1 MMTLSGKK
9 IVLGVTGG
17 IAAYK
22 AISLTSKLTQR
33 GAIVKVI
40 LTNGAQKFVTP
51 LSFQAISRQPVYL
64 DTFDELDASE
74 IQHIALAD
82 WADYVVVAPATANI
96 IGKYANGIA
105 DDLLSTMLLAATSP
119 VFLAPAMNVHMYTHP
134 AVTKNIDALRKQGVS
149 FIEPDEGYLACGYVG
164 KGRLAEPEEIVQ
176 FLEGESA
183 RSSILQGKRLLI
195 TAGPTQEQIDPVRYL
210 TNHSSGKMGYQLA
223 TVAREFG
230 AEVTLISGPVQLDTP
245 RGVTKIDVVTAEE
258 MYEATTAHY
267 DEADIVIKTAA
278 VSDYTPKVTYKQK
291 MKKQPKPLT
300 LEMVR
305 TKDIL
310 KTLGENKTHQY
321 LVGFAAETEDV
332 VTYGKEKLINKQ
344 LDMVVINDISK
355 PNQGFH
361 ADTNAVTIVTKKGQE
376 QTLPLQSKRAVAEEI
391 LRMISEEV
399 DEE

>member
-22 AISLTSKLTQR
+22 AINLTSKLTQS

-40 LTNGAQKFVTP
+40 LTNGAQKFVTA

-64 DTFDELDASE
+64 DTFDELDTAE

-82 WADYVVVAPATANI
+82 WADYVIVAPATANI

-119 VFLAPAMNVHMYTHP
+119 VFFAPAMNVHMYEHP
-134 AVTKNIDALRKQGVS
+134 AVIKNMDTLQQRGVT

-164 KGRLAEPEEIVQ
+164 KGRLADPEEIVR
-176 FLEGESA
+176 FLVDKS
-183 RSSILQGKRLLI
+183 RQTLLLQGKRILI
-195 TAGPTQEQIDPVRYL
+195 TAGPTQEKIDPVRFL

-223 TVAREFG
+223 TVAAELG
-230 AEVTLISGPVQLDTP
+230 AEVTLVSGPVQLETP
-245 RGVTKIDVVTAEE
+245 RGVTRVDVVSAEE
-258 MYEATTAHY
+258 MYEAVMSRY
-267 DEADIVIKTAA
+267 NEADIVIKTAA
-278 VSDYTPKVTYKQK
+278 VSDYTPKVTYEQK
-291 MKKQPKPLT
+291 LKKQTKPLA
-300 LEMVR
+300 LDMVR

-310 KTLGENKTHQY
+310 KTLGEQKTNQY

-332 VTYGKEKLINKQ
+332 ITYGKEKLVNKQ

-361 ADTNAVTIVTKKGQE
+361 ADTNAVTIVTKTGQE
-376 QTLPLQSKRAVAEEI
+376 ITLPLQTKRAVAEEI
-391 LRMISEEV
+391 LRIIREEV
-399 DEE
+399 DEA

>member
-22 AISLTSKLTQR
+22 AINLTSKLTQS

-40 LTNGAQKFVTP
+40 LTSGAQKFVTP

-64 DTFDELDASE
+64 DTFDELDTAE

-82 WADYVVVAPATANI
+82 WADYVIVAPATANI

-119 VFLAPAMNVHMYTHP
+119 VFFAPAMNVHMYEHP
-134 AVTKNIDALRKQGVS
+134 AVIKNMDTLQQRGVT

-164 KGRLAEPEEIVQ
+164 KGRLAEPEEIVR
-176 FLEGESA
+176 FLVDKS
-183 RSSILQGKRLLI
+183 RQTLLLQGKRILI
-195 TAGPTQEQIDPVRYL
+195 TAGPTQEKIDPVRYL

-223 TVAREFG
+223 TVARELG
-230 AEVTLISGPVQLDTP
+230 AQVTLVSGPVQLETP
-245 RGVTKIDVVTAEE
+245 RGVTRVDVVSAEE
-258 MYEATTAHY
+258 MYEAVMSRYH
-267 DEADIVIKTAA
+267 EADIVIKTAA
-278 VSDYTPKVTYKQK
+278 VSDYTPKVTYEQK
-291 MKKQPKPLT
+291 LKKQTKPLA
-300 LEMVR
+300 LDMVR

-310 KTLGENKTHQY
+310 KTLGEQKTNQY

-332 VTYGKEKLINKQ
+332 ITYGKEKLINKQ

-361 ADTNAVTIVTKKGQE
+361 ADTNAVTIVTKTGQE
-376 QTLPLQSKRAVAEEI
+376 ITLPLQTKRAVAEDI
-391 LRMISEEV
+391 LRIITKEV
-399 DEE
+399 DQA

>member
-1 MMTLSGKK
+1 MTLSGKK

-22 AISLTSKLTQR
+22 AISLTSKLTQS

-40 LTNGAQKFVTP
+40 LTSGAQKFVTS

-64 DTFDELDASE
+64 DTFDELDAAE

-119 VFLAPAMNVHMYTHP
+119 VFFAPAMNVHMYEHA
-134 AVTKNIDALRKQGVS
+134 AVINNMDTLQQRGVT

-164 KGRLAEPEEIVQ
+164 KGRLAEPEEIVH
-176 FLEGESA
+176 FLKEKSRQA
-183 RSSILQGKRLLI
+183 SLLQGKHVLI
-195 TAGPTQEQIDPVRYL
+195 TAGPTQEKIDPVRFL

-223 TVAREFG
+223 TVAAELG
-230 AEVTLISGPVQLDTP
+230 ANVTLVSGPVQLETP
-245 RGVTKIDVVTAEE
+245 GGVTRVDVVSAKE
-258 MYEATTAHY
+258 MYEVVTSRY

-278 VSDYTPKVTYKQK
+278 VSDYTPKVTYDQK
-291 MKKQPKPLT
+291 LKKQTKPLA
-300 LEMVR
+300 LDMVR

-310 KTLGENKTHQY
+310 KTLGDQKTNQY

-332 VTYGKEKLINKQ
+332 VAYGKEKLINKQ
-344 LDMVVINDISK
+344 LDMVVINDVSK

-361 ADTNAVTIVTKKGQE
+361 ADTNAVTIVTKTGQE
-376 QTLPLQSKRAVAEEI
+376 HTLPLQTKRAVAKEI
-391 LRMISEEV
+391 LRIITEEV
-399 DEE
+399 DQA

>member
-22 AISLTSKLTQR
+22 AINLTSKLTQS

-40 LTNGAQKFVTP
+40 LTSGAQKFVTP

-64 DTFDELDASE
+64 DTFDELDAAE

-82 WADYVVVAPATANI
+82 WADYVIVAPATANI

-119 VFLAPAMNVHMYTHP
+119 VFFAPAMNVHMYEHP
-134 AVTKNIDALRKQGVS
+134 AVIKNMDTLQQRGVT

-164 KGRLAEPEEIVQ
+164 KGRLAEPEEIVR
-176 FLEGESA
+176 FLEVESCQA
-183 RSSILQGKRLLI
+183 SLLQGKRILI
-195 TAGPTQEQIDPVRYL
+195 TAGPTQEKIDPVRFL

-223 TVAREFG
+223 TVARELG
-230 AEVTLISGPVQLDTP
+230 AQVTLVSGPVQLETP
-245 RGVTKIDVVTAEE
+245 RGVTRVDVVSAEE
-258 MYEATTAHY
+258 MYEAVMSRY
-267 DEADIVIKTAA
+267 NEADIVIKTAA
-278 VSDYTPKVTYKQK
+278 VSDYTPKVTYEQK
-291 MKKQPKPLT
+291 LKKQTKPLA
-300 LEMVR
+300 LDMVR

-310 KTLGENKTHQY
+310 KTLGEQKTNQY

-332 VTYGKEKLINKQ
+332 ITYGKEKLINKQ

-361 ADTNAVTIVTKKGQE
+361 VDTNAVTIVTKKGQE
-376 QTLPLQSKRAVAEEI
+376 HTLPLQTKRAVAEEI
-391 LRMISEEV
+391 LRMIREEV
-399 DEE
+399 DEA

>member
-22 AISLTSKLTQR
+22 AINLTSKLTQS

-40 LTNGAQKFVTP
+40 LTSGAQKFVTP

-64 DTFDELDASE
+64 DTFDELDTAE

-82 WADYVVVAPATANI
+82 WADYVIVAPATANI

-119 VFLAPAMNVHMYTHP
+119 VFFAPAMNVHMYEHP
-134 AVTKNIDALRKQGVS
+134 AVIQNMDVLKQRGVS

-164 KGRLAEPEEIVQ
+164 KGRLADPEEIVR
-176 FLEGESA
+176 FLVDKS
-183 RSSILQGKRLLI
+183 RQTLLLQGKRILI
-195 TAGPTQEQIDPVRYL
+195 TAGPTQEKIDPVRFL

-223 TVAREFG
+223 TVAAELG
-230 AEVTLISGPVQLDTP
+230 AEVTLVSGPVQLETP
-245 RGVTKIDVVTAEE
+245 RGVTRVDVVSAEE
-258 MYEATTAHY
+258 MYEAVMSRY
-267 DEADIVIKTAA
+267 NEADIVIKTAA
-278 VSDYTPKVTYKQK
+278 VSDYTPKVTHAHKL
-291 MKKQPKPLT
+291 KKQAKPLS
-300 LEMVR
+300 LDMVR

-310 KTLGENKTHQY
+310 KTLGEQKTNQY

-332 VTYGKEKLINKQ
+332 ITYGKEKLINKQ

-376 QTLPLQSKRAVAEEI
+376 QTLPLQTKRAVAEEI
-391 LRMISEEV
+391 LRIIREEV
-399 DEE
+399 DQA

>member
-1 MMTLSGKK
+1 MTLSGKK

-22 AISLTSKLTQR
+22 AINLTSKLTQR

-64 DTFDELDASE
+64 DTFDELDASD

-82 WADYVVVAPATANI
+82 WADYIIVAPATANM
-96 IGKYANGIA
+96 IGKYAHGIA

-119 VFLAPAMNVHMYTHP
+119 VFFAPAMNVHMYAHP
-134 AVTKNIDALRKQGVS
+134 AVINNMDTLQKRGVS

-164 KGRLAEPEEIVQ
+164 KGRLAEPEEIVR
-176 FLEGESA
+176 FLERESRRA
-183 RSSILQGKRLLI
+183 SLFQEKRLLI
-195 TAGPTQEQIDPVRYL
+195 TAGPTQEKIDPVRFL

-223 TVAREFG
+223 TVAAELG
-230 AEVTLISGPVQLDTP
+230 AEVTLVSGPVQLETP
-245 RGVTKIDVVTAEE
+245 RGVDKVDVVTAEE
-258 MYEATTAHY
+258 MYEAVTSRY
-267 DEADIVIKTAA
+267 NEADIVIKTAA
-278 VSDYTPKVTYKQK
+278 VSDYTPKVTYEQK
-291 MKKQPKPLT
+291 MKKQNKPLA
-300 LEMVR
+300 LDMVR

-310 KTLGENKTHQY
+310 KTLGENKAHQY
-321 LVGFAAETEDV
+321 LVGFAAETDNV
-332 VTYGKEKLINKQ
+332 VAYGKEKLVNKH

-355 PNQGFH
+355 PDQGFH

-376 QTLPLQSKRAVAEEI
+376 HTLPLQTKRAVAEEI
-391 LRMISEEV
+391 LRIIREEV
-399 DEE
+399 DEA

>member
-1 MMTLSGKK
+1 MMTLSEKK

-22 AISLTSKLTQR
+22 AINLTSKLTQS

-64 DTFDELDASE
+64 DTFDELDAAE

-82 WADYVVVAPATANI
+82 WADYVVVAPATANM
-96 IGKYANGIA
+96 IGKYAHGIA
-105 DDLLSTMLLAATSP
+105 DDLLSTTLLAATSP
-119 VFLAPAMNVHMYTHP
+119 VFFAPAMNVHMYEHP
-134 AVTKNIDALRKQGVS
+134 AVTQNMATLQKRGVS

-164 KGRLAEPEEIVQ
+164 KGRLAEPEEIVR
-176 FLEGESA
+176 FLERASN
-183 RSSILQGKRLLI
+183 RPSVLLGKRLLI
-195 TAGPTQEQIDPVRYL
+195 TAGPTQEKIDPVRFL

-223 TVAREFG
+223 TVARELG
-230 AEVTLISGPVQLDTP
+230 AEVILISGPVQLDTP
-245 RGVTKIDVVTAEE
+245 PGVNKIDVVTAEE
-258 MYEATTAHY
+258 MYEAVTSHY
-267 DEADIVIKTAA
+267 NEADIVIKTAA
-278 VSDYTPKVTYKQK
+278 VSDYTPKVVHEQK
-291 MKKQPKPLT
+291 MKKDNKPRS

-310 KTLGENKTHQY
+310 KTLGEKKTHQY
-321 LVGFAAETEDV
+321 LVGFAAETHDV
-332 VTYGKEKLINKQ
+332 LAYGKEKLKNKQ

-355 PNQGFH
+355 PHQGFH

-376 QTLPLQSKRAVAEEI
+376 QTLPLQTKRAVAEEI
-391 LRMISEEV
+391 LRMIREEV
-399 DEE
+399 DEV

>member
-22 AISLTSKLTQR
+22 AINLTSKLTQS

-40 LTNGAQKFVTP
+40 LTSGAQKFVTP

-64 DTFDELDASE
+64 DTFDELDAAE

-82 WADYVVVAPATANI
+82 WADYVIVAPATANI

-119 VFLAPAMNVHMYTHP
+119 VFFAPAMNVHMYEHP
-134 AVTKNIDALRKQGVS
+134 AVIKNMDTLQQRGVT

-164 KGRLAEPEEIVQ
+164 KGRLAEPEEIVR
-176 FLEGESA
+176 FLVDKS
-183 RSSILQGKRLLI
+183 RQTLLLQGKRILI
-195 TAGPTQEQIDPVRYL
+195 TAGPTQEKIDPVRYL

-223 TVAREFG
+223 TVARELG
-230 AEVTLISGPVQLDTP
+230 AQVTLVSGPVQLETP
-245 RGVTKIDVVTAEE
+245 RGVTRVDVVSAEE
-258 MYEATTAHY
+258 MYEAVMSRY
-267 DEADIVIKTAA
+267 NEADIVIKTAA
-278 VSDYTPKVTYKQK
+278 VSDYTPKVTYEQK
-291 MKKQPKPLT
+291 LKKQTKPLA
-300 LEMVR
+300 LDMVR

-310 KTLGENKTHQY
+310 KTLGEQKTNQY

-332 VTYGKEKLINKQ
+332 ITYGKEKLINKQ
-344 LDMVVINDISK
+344 LDMVVINDILK

-376 QTLPLQSKRAVAEEI
+376 HTLPLQTKRALAEEI
-391 LRMISEEV
+391 LRIITKEV
-399 DEE
+399 DQA

>member
-1 MMTLSGKK
+1 MTLSGKK

-22 AISLTSKLTQR
+22 AISLTSKLTQS

-82 WADYVVVAPATANI
+82 WADYVVVAPATANM
-96 IGKYANGIA
+96 IGKYAQGIA
-105 DDLLSTMLLAATSP
+105 DDLLSTMLLATTCP
-119 VFLAPAMNVHMYTHP
+119 VFFAPAMNVHMYEHP
-134 AVTKNIDALRKQGVS
+134 AVIKNMDTLRKRGVS

-164 KGRLAEPEEIVQ
+164 KGRLAEPEEIVR
-176 FLEGESA
+176 FLEQTTSKHA
-183 RSSILQGKRLLI
+183 LLKGKRLLI
-195 TAGPTQEQIDPVRYL
+195 SAGPTQEKIDPVRFL

-223 TVAREFG
+223 TVAQELG
-230 AEVTLISGPVQLDTP
+230 ADVTLISGPVHLEAP
-245 RGVTKIDVVTAEE
+245 VGVTKIDVTTAED
-258 MYEATTAHY
+258 MYEAVTSRYH
-267 DEADIVIKTAA
+267 EADIVIKTAA
-278 VSDYTPKVTYKQK
+278 VSDYTPKVTYDQK
-291 MKKQPKPLT
+291 MKKQKQALV

-310 KTLGENKTHQY
+310 KTLGEKKTHQY

-332 VTYGKEKLINKQ
+332 LTYGKEKLQHKQ
-344 LDMVVINDISK
+344 LDMIVINDVSK

-376 QTLPLQSKRAVAEEI
+376 QTLPLQSKRRVAEEI
-391 LRMISEEV
+391 LRVISEEV
-399 DEE
+399 D

>member
-22 AISLTSKLTQR
+22 AINLTSKLTQS

-40 LTNGAQKFVTP
+40 LTSGAQKFVTP

-64 DTFDELDASE
+64 DTFDELDTAE

-82 WADYVVVAPATANI
+82 WADYVIVAPATANI

-119 VFLAPAMNVHMYTHP
+119 VFFAPAMNVHMYEHP
-134 AVTKNIDALRKQGVS
+134 AVIKNMDTLQQRGVT

-164 KGRLAEPEEIVQ
+164 KGRLADPEEIVR
-176 FLEGESA
+176 FLVDKS
-183 RSSILQGKRLLI
+183 RQTLLLQGKRILI
-195 TAGPTQEQIDPVRYL
+195 TAGPTQEKIDPVRFL

-223 TVAREFG
+223 TVAAELG
-230 AEVTLISGPVQLDTP
+230 AEVTLVSGPVQLETP
-245 RGVTKIDVVTAEE
+245 PGVNRVDIVTAEE
-258 MYEATTAHY
+258 MYETVMSRY

-278 VSDYTPKVTYKQK
+278 VSDYTPKVTHAHKL
-291 MKKQPKPLT
+291 KKQAKPLS
-300 LEMVR
+300 LDMVR

-321 LVGFAAETEDV
+321 LVGFAAETDNV
-332 VTYGKEKLINKQ
+332 VAYGKEKLINKQ

-361 ADTNAVTIVTKKGQE
+361 ADTNAVTIVTKTGQE
-376 QTLPLQSKRAVAEEI
+376 QTLPLQTKRAVAEEI
-391 LRMISEEV
+391 LRIIREEV
-399 DEE
+399 DEA